1 MIKVLFFGQ
10 LKDQLQADVVEV
22 QSDAPQTVSELLVNI
37 IEERPDWAHDLSNEQ
52 LLVAVDQVMA
62 KSDTLVPVAAEVAF
76 FPPGTGG

>member
-52 LLVAVDQVMA
+52 LLVAVDQVIA

-76 FPPGTGG
+76 FPPVTGG

>member
-76 FPPGTGG
+76 FPPVTGG

>member
-1 MIKVLFFGQ
+1 VIKVLFFGQ

-76 FPPGTGG
+76 FPPVTGG